1 MTDRLRLFE
10 IVDAEQ
16 NSFSPMVWRAK
27 LALNHK
33 NISHETVPV
42 TFVQIPA
49 EIPKAC
55 PNVTAPTV
63 PTMQVGND
71 HGIQDSLAIAEYLEK
86 TYPDTPSI
94 FGKTESEKNLHRF
107 FESYVSNKLQP
118 AIQGLVILNMY
129 KQQDPQNA
137 EYFKTSREKG
147 GKTLE
152 QLAGDKNQ
160 NIKDLKA
167 NLGLIHG
174 AIKQGKFVC
183 GEQPGWADF
192 TLIAAFIWFNSFS
205 PEEFDE
211 AVLSA
216 FDDNVLRGYWS
227 LAQKLIY

>member
-1 MTDRLRLFE
+1 MTAGIKLFE
-10 IVDAEQ
+10 IVDAKK

-33 NISHETVPV
+33 KISHETIPV
-42 TFVQIPA
+42 TFLQIPV

-63 PTMQVGND
+63 PTMQVGNEL
-71 HGIQDSLAIAEYLEK
+71 GIQDSLAIAEYLEK
-86 TYPDTPSI
+86 TYPEAPTI
-94 FGKTESEKNLHRF
+94 FGKTESEKNLNRF

-129 KQQDPQNA
+129 KMQDPENA
-137 EYFKTSREKG
+137 EYFKSSREKG

-152 QLAGDKNQ
+152 QLAGDKAQ
-160 NIKDLKA
+160 NIKDLKD

-174 AIKQGKFVC
+174 ALKSGKFVC

-205 PEEFDE
+205 PAEFEE
-211 AVLSA
+211 AVLNA
-216 FDDNVLRGYWS
+216 HDDNVLRGYWQK
-227 LAQKLIY
+227 AQELIY

>member
-1 MTDRLRLFE
+1 MTAGIKLFE
-10 IVDAEQ
+10 LVDAKK

-33 NISHETVPV
+33 KISHETIPV
-42 TFVQIPA
+42 TFLEIPR

-63 PTMQVGND
+63 PTMQVGNEL
-71 HGIQDSLAIAEYLEK
+71 GIQDSLAIAEYLEK
-86 TYPDTPSI
+86 TYPEAPTI
-94 FGKTESEKNLHRF
+94 FGKTESEKNLQRF

-129 KQQDPQNA
+129 KLQDPENA
-137 EYFKTSREKG
+137 EYFKSSREKS

-160 NIKDLKA
+160 NIKDLKD

-174 AIKQGKFVC
+174 ALKSGKYIC

-205 PEEFDE
+205 PVEFEE
-211 AVLSA
+211 AVLNA
-216 FDDNVLRGYWS
+216 HDDNVLRGYWQK
-227 LAQKLIY
+227 AQELIY